1 MLKSI
6 TLAALAAVSMSALAQ
21 STSWDNTSMHG
32 NLNKDAVMISTD
44 RSGAEMMYDRQKS
57 VMMQANMGLTGGDAY
72 YLERALDHLPSN
84 VEQALLWGLYNSRA
98 NAVSIRD
105 EYARMRQEE
114 FARSWQSGNRTVVT
128 NWNWNDPN
136 WNSTMTWSDEQAM
149 TWRPMRMIMAKPMNM
164 RNISYLEAMSILT
177 AGADA
182 TTAGTITNFFMESR
196 DERLKDIIVRLLR
209 NNASL
214 IDMSMRYPSTMM
226 PPAIP
231 LSGRG

>member
-1 MLKSI
+1 
-6 TLAALAAVSMSALAQ
+6 
-21 STSWDNTSMHG
+21 
-32 NLNKDAVMISTD
+32 
-44 RSGAEMMYDRQKS
+44 
-57 VMMQANMGLTGGDAY
+57 
-72 YLERALDHLPSN
+72 
-84 VEQALLWGLYNSRA
+84 
-98 NAVSIRD
+98 
-105 EYARMRQEE
+105 
-114 FARSWQSGNRTVVT
+114 
-128 NWNWNDPN
+128 
-136 WNSTMTWSDEQAM
+136 MTWSDEQAM